1 MRARP
6 WLPSIALV
14 ACAFACSDGA
24 AIDRRS
30 AILITLDTTR
40 YDALGRAGITPNLDR
55 VAARGVSYT
64 QARTVAPLT
73 LPAHA
78 SMFTGLYPPRHT
90 VRGNGPTTLPLEAS
104 TVAERA
110 QAAGFQTAGFVGGLT
125 LDRAYGA
132 AQGFESWSQPEISAT
147 RVLGQISDRPAAE
160 VVADARAWLAARDR
174 ERPFLLWVH
183 VFDAHAPYDPP
194 ASYLASAGGDAYLGE
209 IASYDAELGRL
220 LEDLERE
227 GVLDLALTIVVA
239 DHGEARG
246 DHGEDTHGLHAWDS
260 TIRVPLI
267 VRHPDGARAGEKSD
281 ELASVVDV
289 APTLLAWMQLE
300 MPSDL
305 DGVSLL
311 GRVPLDRG
319 VYFESFSGWARFGW
333 SPIAG
338 WCDRSGK
345 YIHSSKPQL
354 FDVRADP
361 LELNDLHAEHDANL
375 ARYRDAIHAVL
386 ARPGLRSAQPQ
397 LADVANAHALAE
409 LGYGGGDAHLLDHP
423 DPLEPTE
430 RPAPRERLLEALG
443 LHQRLRRDERAVFVE
458 SLALLEPLVATNPHN
473 VAALDELGAAL
484 VELERWSEAAEVL
497 ERRAALPP
505 DHLVTRKHLVRCYT
519 ELGDAAKA
527 REHTL
532 RSLELLIETHE
543 LRGEPDAAA
552 RYRALLESE
561 TTPKRP

>member
-1 MRARP
+1 MRGSLLFAT
-6 WLPSIALV
+6 LASLV
-14 ACAFACSDGA
+14 AGSACSERTA
-24 AIDRRS
+24 VDRRS

-55 VAARGVSYT
+55 VAARGVSYQ

-90 VRGNGPTTLPLEAS
+90 VRGNGPTTLPEEAT

-110 QAAGFQTAGFVGGLT
+110 QAAGFQTAGFVGGLS

-132 AQGFESWSQPEISAT
+132 AQGFERWSQPQISAA
-147 RVLGQISDRPAAE
+147 RALGQISDRSAAE
-160 VVADARAWLAARDR
+160 VVADARAWLATRDR

-183 VFDAHAPYDPP
+183 VFDAHAPYVPP
-194 ASYLASAGGDAYLGE
+194 PSYLASAGGDAYLGE

-227 GVLDLALTIVVA
+227 RVLDGALLIVVA

-260 TIRVPLI
+260 TLRVPLI
-267 VRHPDGARAGEKSD
+267 VRHPDGARAGEKTD

-300 MPSDL
+300 PPSDL

-311 GRVPLDRG
+311 GRVPAARG
-319 VYFESFSGWARFGW
+319 VYFESLSGWARFGW

-338 WCDRSGK
+338 WCDAEAK

-354 FDVRADP
+354 FDVHADP
-361 LELNDLHAEHDANL
+361 RELEDLHDQRSADL

-386 ARPGLRSAQPQ
+386 ARPALRVASQR
-397 LADVANAHALAE
+397 LADVEHAHALAE
-409 LGYGGGDAHLLDHP
+409 LGYGGGDAHLLDYP
-423 DPLEPTE
+423 DPLEPSD
-430 RPAPRERLLEALG
+430 RPAPRERLDEYRAFIAAQSLVQT
-443 LHQRLRRDERAVFVE
+443 QRFEQAV
-458 SLALLEPLVATNPHN
+458 ALLEPLVAANPGN
-473 VAALDELGAAL
+473 VAALDELGGAL
-484 VELERWSEAAEVL
+484 VELQRWSAAAEVL
-497 ERRAALPP
+497 ERRVALPP
-505 DHLVTRKHLVRCYT
+505 DHLLTRKHLVRCYT
-519 ELGDAAKA
+519 ELGNAAKA

-543 LRGEPDAAA
+543 LRGERDEAA
-552 RYRALLESE
+552 RYRALYEGEVGSA
-561 TTPKRP
+561 K